1 MKNIIRYILIFVIGT
16 LVLSSCEETVSNW
29 DAMTNDYDPSNSTY
43 YIQFLN
49 ASASYETAIDEDG
62 LPTNIETTVGVALLG
77 APQSSD
83 VTVDLVADASSTLTS
98 SMYTLSSSTITIP
111 AGQTSGSVDLVAL
124 ADEMPEDETLALV
137 LNMDAGG
144 AEASSAFQLDY
155 DMLRIKFCPL
165 DDLNDLVGSWTG
177 FDSWNYPTEVVTF
190 LQGDQFMISGLGVG
204 WMTDWWGEVIIT
216 EVPLIVTMNPDGT
229 LVIDE
234 QLYMTTTWNGDPQP
248 AYSLSGTGKWDN
260 CKKTLLIDYVFIQ
273 GGGPL
278 NYDFTEDITLK

>member
-16 LVLSSCEETVSNW
+16 LVLSSCEDVVSNW
-29 DAMTNDYDPSNSTY
+29 DAMTNDYDKNNTTF

-49 ASASYETAIDEDG
+49 ASAYYETAIDADG
-62 LPTNIETTVGVALLG
+62 LPTNIETTVGVALQG

-83 VTVDLVADASSTLTS
+83 VTVELVVDASSTMTS
-98 SMYTLSSSTITIP
+98 NMYTLSSSTITIP
-111 AGQTSGSVDLVAL
+111 AGQTSGSVSLIAL

-137 LNMDAGG
+137 MNMDAGG
-144 AEASSAFQLDY
+144 AEASSAFQLNY

-165 DDLNDLVGSWTG
+165 IDMTDLVGSWTG
-177 FDSWNYPTEVVTF
+177 FDSWNYPTEVVTA
-190 LQGDQFMISGLGVG
+190 LAGDQFMIDGLGVG

-216 EVPLIVTMNPDGT
+216 QEPLIVTMNPDGT

-234 QLYMTTTWNGDPQP
+234 QPYMTTTWNGDPQP

-278 NYDFTEDITLK
+278 NYEFIEDITLK